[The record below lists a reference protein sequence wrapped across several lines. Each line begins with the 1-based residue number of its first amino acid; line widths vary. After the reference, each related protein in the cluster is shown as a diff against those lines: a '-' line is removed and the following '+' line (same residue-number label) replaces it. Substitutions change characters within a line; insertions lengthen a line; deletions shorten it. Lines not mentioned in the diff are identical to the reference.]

1 VVKLNPEFRDN
12 ITDLNQLFVGND
24 AGQEIPISELANIA
38 IKNGPNQIQR
48 DDAKRRIL
56 IGFNIRGRDVES
68 IVKELEGEMNKKVKF
83 DTGYFPKIGGTF
95 ENLIHARNR
104 LMIAV
109 PVSLLLIFFLL
120 YLTFQSF
127 KQAALIFSA
136 IPLAS
141 IGGIYALFL
150 RDMPFSISAGVG
162 FIALFGVAVLN
173 GIVLIA
179 EFNTLK
185 KSGLPLMLV
194 VIRGTASRLR
204 PVLLTAAVASLGFL
218 PMALSHGS
226 GAEVQKPLATVVI
239 GGLISATLLT
249 LFILPILYVIFEK
262 PMKRMK
268 RKNLSLLILL
278 LFSFPNLF
286 AQEVLNYDKA
296 AQLLTERNGRYK
308 SALLEQGKQELI
320 GKSNSGIPSTT
331 INGMIGQ
338 YNSSYKKDN
347 NITINQTIPFPTSFR
362 EEKNLGVEIGKL
374 SQIESLLLL
383 RDLEQQL
390 ALSFDQ
396 YGYVQ
401 TQIRYLQELDSSLIQ
416 LEEKS
421 KIRMDLLDIS
431 RLDYSLVQTKRMRLA
446 NEISLLESQL
456 LGEKRKIASLLN
468 LEESTFSLESA
479 NYLAKLNLLPK
490 TDVSNHPISQW
501 YQQQNGVYLQEKQV
515 NFSHQLPE
523 INLGYFNQ
531 TLVGVQNLNGV
542 DTKFTQANRFQGYM
556 VGANVPLFWGAY
568 KNRNQVTTLSMQ
580 QNELESAQSK
590 QAMQREFIQLTERLN
605 VLSASIERMG
615 GQLNNEL
622 RFLTEDA
629 KVKFEVGEI
638 SFIEFLQ
645 IQQQRSEL
653 ELTYLQLI
661 NQFNQTSIQLNWYR

>member
-1 VVKLNPEFRDN
+1 M
-12 ITDLNQLFVGND
+12 G
-24 AGQEIPISELANIA
+24 A
-38 IKNGPNQIQR
+38 
-48 DDAKRRIL
+48 
-56 IGFNIRGRDVES
+56 
-68 IVKELEGEMNKKVKF
+68 
-83 DTGYFPKIGGTF
+83 
-95 ENLIHARNR
+95 
-104 LMIAV
+104 
-109 PVSLLLIFFLL
+109 
-120 YLTFQSF
+120 
-127 KQAALIFSA
+127 
-136 IPLAS
+136 
-141 IGGIYALFL
+141 
-150 RDMPFSISAGVG
+150 
-162 FIALFGVAVLN
+162 
-173 GIVLIA
+173 
-179 EFNTLK
+179 
-185 KSGLPLMLV
+185 
-194 VIRGTASRLR
+194 
-204 PVLLTAAVASLGFL
+204 LGFL

-268 RKNLSLLILL
+268 RRNVSLLIIMLL
-278 LFSFPNLF
+278 SIPNLF
-286 AQEVLNYDKA
+286 AQRVMNYDQA
-296 AQLLTERNGRYK
+296 IQLLTERNGQYK
-308 SALLEQGKQELI
+308 AALLEQGKQELI

-338 YNSSYKKDN
+338 YNSYYRKDN

-396 YGYVQ
+396 YGYIQ

-421 KIRMDLLDIS
+421 KIRMDLQDIS

-446 NEISLLESQL
+446 NDISLLESQL

-468 LEESTFSLESA
+468 LEESTFSLEST
-479 NYLAKLNLLPK
+479 NYLAKLNFLPK

-501 YQQQNGVYLQEKQV
+501 YQQKNGVYLQEKQV

-590 QAMQREFIQLTERLN
+590 QAMQREFMQLTERLTI
-605 VLSASIERMG
+605 LSASMEKLG

-622 RFLTEDA
+622 KFLMEDA
-629 KVKFEVGEI
+629 KVKFDVGEI

-661 NQFNQTSIQLNWYR
+661 NQYNQTSIQLNWYR